1 MNKIYN
7 QKAFI
12 NSIKITIKQLMFIVL
27 FMNFTLAHDLL
38 GKEVLDQKMS
48 IGFSN
53 ENLKTALL
61 KIEQTSKVKFVFNPK
76 EIRANQKISIQA
88 KEEKLKEILTK
99 LLDPLKIKFE
109 LSGNRQIILSKQEI
123 SFIPNR
129 MELPDLP
136 TSVLFAETIS
146 GNVIDENDEPLVGVN
161 VQIKGTT
168 KGTSSDANGDFKITV
183 PNKKS
188 ILVFTFIGYNSK
200 EIVVGNQTII
210 KVVLSPDEKT
220 LNEVVV
226 VGYAT
231 TNRKDILGSVG
242 SIKEKQ
248 IIQTTPVNAFDA
260 VQGRLAGVQINSL
273 GGPGEGSSIR
283 IRGVST
289 FEGGSNPLFIVDGQ
303 QLEDINNLNPN
314 DIASMEVLKDGASA
328 AIYGSKSAN
337 GVVIITTK
345 SGKSDDM
352 KLNVD
357 YSHVINTLASN
368 LPLANTKQRFIYE
381 NVRAGRDP
389 DALTVQDTLSE
400 LYQYSPDVQAYLYK
414 PSSRNQL
421 NLSLSGG
428 KKGLSLYWNNSIL
441 DEQGTIINT
450 SYQRFSTRL
459 KVDSDVKKRITAS
472 TTLNLS
478 YELKKGLNEGSVF
491 EHLIARIPYFPL
503 FEPDGTYSPEIAG
516 RQNPL
521 AEAAET
527 RRDNKNYRMQSSS
540 FIQVNILKGLTF
552 KSTLGVNF
560 RLQKNNN
567 FDPTIVQTIGRP
579 GTGSESIDL
588 SFDYQQE
595 NYFTY
600 RKKKGAHNLTAIL
613 GNQVQRWVL
622 ETTDL
627 RATAFSSDNIE
638 TFNNV
643 AQLDLAGTNTGKSA
657 HALTGYFTSLSYDF
671 KSKYLVNGTL
681 RRDGSSRFGADKRYG
696 FFPSGSIG
704 WRISNESFM
713 KNLKSTIDNLLIKA
727 SYGSNGNERIGDY
740 NSLLLYSPG
749 TYYNGINTINI
760 SQLSNPN
767 LGWESTQSV
776 NLGINATMYKSR
788 LDVEVDFWRKK
799 TSDLLYNVPLPKETG
814 FRTVKKN
821 IGSIQNEGIDISL
834 SGVPYRTKS
843 FEWSSN
849 FNLTLLRNKVLQLA
863 DGTQFESG
871 SFLIQEGQP
880 LGNIFGFKNMGVF
893 AYDQSNAFSNDG
905 KQLTPVFDDGGKF
918 SKYTLDGA
926 DYSGKVNQIKLGAR
940 TLAGGD
946 IFWAD
951 LNNDFLIDGQNDRSV
966 IGNGTS
972 KFFGGI
978 NNDFRYKNLTLS
990 ILIDYNFGN
999 DIYRQYDFLR
1009 NDLNSANETP
1019 APDRIDNSW
1028 RKQGDVVPF
1037 ASLDRART
1045 NNAIGPN
1052 SQYISKGDYIR
1063 WRSIRFNYSIPTS
1076 LYKKAK
1082 WLSNVSFNFSMN
1094 NLMTFTNYPGYNPD
1108 LGSSN
1113 ALQTG
1118 YDTLKYP
1125 NRRDYILGLRFQL

>member
-1 MNKIYN
+1 MDKIYKH
-7 QKAFI
+7 KAFI
-12 NSIKITIKQLMFIVL
+12 NYMKITITQLMFIVL
-27 FMNFTLAHDLL
+27 FVSVSFAHDLV
-38 GKEVLDQKMS
+38 GQEVLDQKMS

-53 ENLKTALL
+53 ENLKTALA

-76 EIRANQKISIQA
+76 EIKTNQKISIQA

-123 SFIPNR
+123 SFIPNQ
-129 MELPDLP
+129 MELPDIP
-136 TSVLFAETIS
+136 TSMSFAESIS

-161 VQIKGTT
+161 IQIKGTT
-168 KGTSSDANGDFKITV
+168 KGTSSDVNGDFKITV

-188 ILVFTFIGYNSK
+188 ILVFTFIGYNTK
-200 EIVVGNQTII
+200 EILVGNQTII
-210 KVVLSPDEKT
+210 KVILSPDEKT

-260 VQGRLAGVQINSL
+260 VQGRMAGVQINSL

-289 FEGGSNPLFIVDGQ
+289 FEGGSSPLFIVDGQ

-381 NVRAGRDP
+381 NVRSGRDP

-428 KKGLSLYWNNSIL
+428 KKGLSLYWNNAFL

-450 SYQRFSTRL
+450 SFQRFSTRL
-459 KVDSDVKKRITAS
+459 KVDSDVKKRISAS

-478 YELKKGLNEGSVF
+478 YDIKKGLNEGSVF

-503 FEPDGTYSPEIAG
+503 FEPDGSYSPEIAG

-521 AEAAET
+521 AEAAKT
-527 RRDNKNYRMQSSS
+527 RRDSKNYRMQSLS
-540 FIQVNILKGLTF
+540 FIQVNIIKGLTF

-560 RLQKNNN
+560 RLMKNNN

-579 GTGSESIDL
+579 AIGSEGIDL

-595 NYFTY
+595 NFFTY
-600 RKKKGAHNLTAIL
+600 RKKKGAHNFTGIL
-613 GNQVQRWVL
+613 GNQVQRWVI

-627 RATAFSSDNIE
+627 RAIAFSSDNIE

-643 AQLDLAGTNTGKSA
+643 SQLNLAETNTGKSA
-657 HALTGYFTSLSYDF
+657 HSLTGYFSSLSYDF
-671 KSKYLVNGTL
+671 KSRYLINGTL
-681 RRDGSSRFGADKRYG
+681 RRDGSSRFGLDNRYG

-704 WRISNESFM
+704 WRISNEKFM
-713 KNLKSTIDNLLIKA
+713 KGLKSTVDNLLIKA
-727 SYGSNGNERIGDY
+727 SYGTNGNERIGDY

-749 TYYNGINTINI
+749 AYYGGVNTINI
-760 SQLSNPN
+760 TQLSNPN
-767 LGWESTQSV
+767 LGWESTQSI
-776 NLGINATMYKSR
+776 NLGLNATLLKSK
-788 LDVEVDFWRKK
+788 LNVEVDFWRKK

-814 FRTVKKN
+814 FRTIKKN
-821 IGSIQNEGIDISL
+821 IGSIQNEGIDITL
-834 SGVPYRTKS
+834 SGTPFTRKKFS
-843 FEWSSN
+843 WN
-849 FNLTLLRNKVLQLA
+849 ADLNITLLRNKVLELA

-871 SFLIQEGQP
+871 AFLIKEGEP
-880 LGNIFGFKNMGVF
+880 LGNIFGFKNLGIF
-893 AYDQSNAFSNDG
+893 TNDQSNAFTSDG
-905 KQLTPVFDDGGKF
+905 KQLTPVFDESGKF
-918 SKYTLDGA
+918 SKYTLEGA
-926 DYSGKVNQIKLGAR
+926 DYTGKINQIKLGSR

-946 IFWAD
+946 IQWAD
-951 LNNDFLIDGQNDRSV
+951 LNNDFQIDGQNDRMV
-966 IGNGTS
+966 LGNGTS
-972 KFFGGI
+972 KYFGGL
-978 NNDFRYKNLTLS
+978 NNDFTYKNLTLS

-1019 APDRIDNSW
+1019 APNRIDNSW
-1028 RKQGDVVPF
+1028 RKQGDVAPF

-1045 NNAIGPN
+1045 NNAFGPN

-1063 WRSIRFNYSIPTS
+1063 WRSIRFNYTLPSS

-1082 WLSNVSFNFSMN
+1082 WVTNISANFSVN
-1094 NLMTFTNYPGYNPD
+1094 NLLTFTNYPGYNPD
-1108 LGSSN
+1108 LGSTN

-1125 NRRDYILGLRFQL
+1125 NRRDFIMGLRFQL